1 MLRVNLSRM
10 TAKALHVGL
19 KFDASGM
26 IFSNSYAGSTATIAS
41 YLAALLTACKDTHIF
56 VGSRSRCLYVY
67 RVKKLVGKKVAHVEP
82 KFDASGMIFSN
93 SFAGCT
99 TTTVSYFGALL
110 TACKD
115 THILDS
121 GRSRCLYVYRV

>member
-1 MLRVNLSRM
+1 MFVCLQGQEV
-10 TAKALHVGL
+10 
-19 KFDASGM
+19 
-26 IFSNSYAGSTATIAS
+26 STI
-41 YLAALLTACKDTHIF
+41 
-56 VGSRSRCLYVY
+56 
-67 RVKKLVGKKVAHVEP
+67 GKKVAHVEP

-93 SFAGCT
+93 SCAGCT

-121 GRSRCLYVYRV
+121 GRSRCLYAYRD

>member
-1 MLRVNLSRM
+1 MLRVNFSRM

-41 YLAALLTACKDTHIF
+41 YPAALLTACKDTHIF
-56 VGSRSRCLYVY
+56 VGNRSRGLYVY

-82 KFDASGMIFSN
+82 KFDASRMIFSN
-93 SFAGCT
+93 SCT
-99 TTTVSYFGALL
+99 TTRVTYFGALL

-115 THILDS
+115 KHILDS
-121 GRSRCLYVYRV
+121 GRSRCLYAYRD